1 VRFACWS
8 GPTYRGV
15 GRDLCS
21 NFRSPEWLNWAF
33 RMGGLLYIRYK
44 PSRGG
49 RMGSHSVQY
58 ATGES
63 TRALEHWRHSD
74 MKHLFRTPTCP
85 SGAPRSLVLTVP
97 AEWGGVYTNLGMNIA
112 GSCSRR
118 LLLCYAIVNT
128 IIMI

>member
-1 VRFACWS
+1 MKS
-8 GPTYRGV
+8 
-15 GRDLCS
+15 
-21 NFRSPEWLNWAF
+21 
-33 RMGGLLYIRYK
+33 LLYIRYK

-49 RMGSHSVQY
+49 RMESHSVQY

-97 AEWGGVYTNLGMNIA
+97 AEWGGVYTNLNPA
-112 GSCSRR
+112 LDASTFKFVALSSRQ
-118 LLLCYAIVNT
+118 YVAISAFAET
-128 IIMI
+128 TTY